1 MTSILL
7 VLGCVAI
14 MFAAA
19 MASGKPGRAVAD
31 TALLVFLIGIIA
43 IVDIILSIFV
53 ETGSAANFAAVGCA
67 VALAL
72 DSVYGFMAPERQ
84 KQRDKMLR
92 RLMKRRA

>member
-1 MTSILL
+1 MTTALL

-31 TALLVFLIGIIA
+31 TTLLVMLIAIIA
-43 IVDIILSIFV
+43 IANLILSLFV
-53 ETGSAANFAAVGCA
+53 DTGNAANFVAVGCA
-67 VALAL
+67 AVLAL
-72 DSVYGFMAPERQ
+72 DSIYGFMAPERQ

>member
-1 MTSILL
+1 MTSVLL

-31 TALLVFLIGIIA
+31 TTLLVILIGIITIA
-43 IVDIILSIFV
+43 NVVLGFFVD
-53 ETGSAANFAAVGCA
+53 TGNAANFAAVGCSA
-67 VALAL
+67 VLAL
-72 DSVYGFMAPERQ
+72 DSIYGFMAPERQ

>member
-1 MTSILL
+1 VTTALL

-19 MASGKPGRAVAD
+19 MAGGKPGRAVAD
-31 TALLVFLIGIIA
+31 TTLLVILIGIIMIA
-43 IVDIILSIFV
+43 NLVLGMFVD
-53 ETGSAANFAAVGCA
+53 TGDAADFAAVGCA
-67 VALAL
+67 AVLAL
-72 DSVYGFMAPERQ
+72 DSVYGLMAPERQ

>member
-1 MTSILL
+1 MTAFVL

-19 MASGKPGRAVAD
+19 IAGGKPGRAVAD
-31 TALLVFLIGIIA
+31 TTLLVILIGIVVIA
-43 IVDIILSIFV
+43 NLVLSFFVD
-53 ETGSAANFAAVGCA
+53 TGNAANFAAVGCA
-67 VALAL
+67 AVLAL

-84 KQRDKMLR
+84 KQRDKKLR

>member
-1 MTSILL
+1 MTTALL

-19 MASGKPGRAVAD
+19 MAGGKPGRAVAD
-31 TALLVFLIGIIA
+31 TTLLVLLIGAITIA
-43 IVDIILSIFV
+43 NLVLGLFVD
-53 ETGSAANFAAVGCA
+53 TGNAANFVAVGCA
-67 VALAL
+67 AVLAL
-72 DSVYGFMAPERQ
+72 DSIYGFMAPERQ

>member
-1 MTSILL
+1 MTSLFL

-31 TALLVFLIGIIA
+31 TTLLVILIGLIA
-43 IVDIILSIFV
+43 IVDFTFSFFMDTGNAASIV
-53 ETGSAANFAAVGCA
+53 A
-67 VALAL
+67 VACAAILAL

>member
-1 MTSILL
+1 MTTFFL

-31 TALLVFLIGIIA
+31 TTLLVFLIGLIV
-43 IVDIILSIFV
+43 IVDLVLSFFV
-53 ETGSAANFAAVGCA
+53 DTGNAAYFAAVGCA
-67 VALAL
+67 AALAL

>member
-19 MASGKPGRAVAD
+19 MAAGKPGRAVAD
-31 TALLVFLIGIIA
+31 TTLLVILIGIIVIA
-43 IVDIILSIFV
+43 NLLLGMFVD
-53 ETGSAANFAAVGCA
+53 TGNAANVAAVGCA
-67 VALAL
+67 AVLAL

>member
-1 MTSILL
+1 MTSVLLILA
-7 VLGCVAI
+7 CVAV

-31 TALLVFLIGIIA
+31 TTLLVILIGIITIA
-43 IVDIILSIFV
+43 NLVLSYFID
-53 ETGSAANFAAVGCA
+53 TRNAASFAAIGCA
-67 VALAL
+67 AVLAL

-92 RLMKRRA
+92 RLMKRRT